1 MSALAEASAQGWFKP
16 LNESN
21 AIFMPR
27 SLWEELGGYD
37 EAFETPGGGFV
48 NSDTLTRA
56 VSLTN
61 TTIIT
66 LLGEGTFHQVHGGV
80 ATNSLVNMKEVFHSE
95 YARLRG
101 QRFRTPR
108 YESVYFGSLPSH
120 VMEWIERSVFL
131 TR

>member
-1 MSALAEASAQGWFKP
+1 
-16 LNESN
+16 
-21 AIFMPR
+21 MPR

-66 LLGEGTFHQVHGGV
+66 LLGEGTFHQVHGGGDQFTGQHERGLSFRIR
-80 ATNSLVNMKEVFHSE
+80 APPRAAIPNTSL
-95 YARLRG
+95 
-101 QRFRTPR
+101 
-108 YESVYFGSLPSH
+108 
-120 VMEWIERSVFL
+120 
-131 TR
+131 